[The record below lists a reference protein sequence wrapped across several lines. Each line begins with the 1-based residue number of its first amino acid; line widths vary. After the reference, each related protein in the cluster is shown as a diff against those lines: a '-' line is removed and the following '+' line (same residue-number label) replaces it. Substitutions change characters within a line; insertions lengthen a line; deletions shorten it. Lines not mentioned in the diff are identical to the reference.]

1 MDAIAPLRRA
11 FLLLACVLVP
21 AAAASAQEPAP
32 VSGPVPTAVLQRAS
46 RIDLPGRV
54 DSNSPAMWTLD
65 EGQVRLRVMT
75 SIDGQPSLSEGRRL
89 WQMMSAAP
97 VAFETHPGHGVWM
110 EAVVEDEQGTW
121 YGFYHNEIP
130 AELCQRLDRVMPRIG
145 AARSADKGQT
155 WQDLGIVLEAPP
167 DGYRCDS
174 PNDYF
179 VGGVGDLSVMLDTD
193 RRYAYLYFSQYSRNQ
208 AAQGVAVGRLLW
220 AARDEPVG
228 RVEVWN
234 GGAWLPPTP
243 LVGRGTDAA
252 AGGPPDT
259 VLRWVHDA
267 GTALFP
273 TSLPWHDDDPR
284 NDAFWG
290 ASVHWNAYLEQYV
303 MLLNRT
309 ADESFTQEG
318 VYVSFSPSLDDPTQ
332 WSAPARLMSGGS
344 WYPQVIGIERGEG
357 TDKQAGK
364 VARFFMSGVSTFF
377 IEFQR

>member
-1 MDAIAPLRRA
+1 MTAIPLLRRCA
-11 FLLLACVLVP
+11 SALACVLLP
-21 AAAASAQEPAP
+21 AAAALAQEPAP
-32 VSGPVPTAVLQRAS
+32 ASDQMPSVVLQRAS
-46 RIDLPGRV
+46 RMDLPGRV
-54 DSNSPAMWTLD
+54 DSNSPAMWTIE
-65 EGQVRLRVMT
+65 EGQPRLRVMT

-110 EAVVEDEQGTW
+110 EAVVEDEQATW

-130 AELCQRLDRVMPRIG
+130 AELCGRLDRVMPRIG
-145 AARSADKGQT
+145 AARSFDKGQT

-167 DGYRCDS
+167 ESHRCDS

-179 VGGVGDLSVMLDTD
+179 VGGVGDLSVLVDTD
-193 RRYAYLYFSQYSRNQ
+193 RRYAYLYFSQYSRDQ

-243 LVGRGTDAA
+243 LMRRDTDPAD
-252 AGGPPDT
+252 AGQPDAGM
-259 VLRWVHDA
+259 RWAHDA

-290 ASVHWNAYLEQYV
+290 ASVHWNAYLQQYV

-318 VYVSFSPSLDDPTQ
+318 VYVSFSSSLDDPAQ
-332 WSAPARLMSGGS
+332 WSAPSRILTGGS

-364 VARFFMSGVSTFF
+364 VARFFMSGVSIYF
-377 IEFQR
+377 IEFER